1 MSRKIWLSPQAA
13 ATWDSLPP
21 RLREKARAAL
31 ELLTAGPVHGVPLV
45 GPLSPFY
52 LYALEPDL
60 DVIYRPGEWL
70 EILAL
75 RWQGTSLGHGAGEDK
90 VVGLVLA
97 AGPAE
102 YQGLPLPLAPLH
114 GQPLITGVTRTLQAA
129 GVNEIIVVLGYAA
142 ETVKAKADLS
152 GTEVVVNPH
161 YRNGLATSL
170 RCGLRL
176 AQDASAVLV
185 ALADRPF
192 IAPSSVER
200 LLLRYRES
208 RPPVVL
214 PLYQQQAGHPV
225 VFDSSLLPALQKVRR
240 GGREVVR
247 RYRHQVAAV
256 PVDDEGVVREIQG
269 VSPCHPR

>member
-1 MSRKIWLSPQAA
+1 MSRKIWLSPRAV

-31 ELLTAGPVHGVPLV
+31 ELLAAGPVRGVPLV
-45 GPLSPFY
+45 GPLSSFY

-60 DVIYRPGEWL
+60 DVIYRPGERL

-75 RWQGTSLGHGAGEDK
+75 RWQGIPLGHGAREDK

-97 AGPAE
+97 AGHAE
-102 YQGLPLPLAPLH
+102 YQGLPLPLVPLD
-114 GQPLITGVTRTLQAA
+114 GQPLITTFTRTLRAA
-129 GVNEIIVVLGYAA
+129 GVGEIIVVLGYAA
-142 ETVKAKADLS
+142 EAVKAGADLS
-152 GTEVVVNPH
+152 GAEVVVNPH

-176 AQDASAVLV
+176 AGDASAVLV

-192 IAPSSVER
+192 IAPSSVQR
-200 LLLRYRES
+200 LLRRYWES

-214 PLYQQQAGHPV
+214 PLYRQQAGHPV
-225 VFDSSLLPALQKVRR
+225 VFDASLLPALQKVRR

-256 PVDDEGVVREIQG
+256 PVDDEGAVREIQ
-269 VSPCHPR
+269 